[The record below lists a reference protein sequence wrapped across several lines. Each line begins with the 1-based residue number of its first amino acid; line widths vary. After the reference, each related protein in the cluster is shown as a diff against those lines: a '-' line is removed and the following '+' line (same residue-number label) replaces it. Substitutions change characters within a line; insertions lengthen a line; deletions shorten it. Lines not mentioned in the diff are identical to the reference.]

1 MDIKTVLIG
10 VDGGA
15 TETKAHLVH
24 CDNLENPTG
33 YELGDISAS
42 RKYEKLADFVPVPV
56 AEQFAQRDGG
66 NIKLTGGEKDQREK
80 WVQAAIDAVSE
91 VARKASAKRVLVGM
105 GMPGLKTPD
114 GRGICVINNGPR
126 IPNYLEEFEQG
137 LNDLGIELVDQ
148 VAALGSDAD
157 YCGLGELRAA
167 EGMFQDVD
175 NSYYVGCGTGIA
187 DAMKLRGKLVTFDQA
202 KDWIQKSWQIC
213 SALGPTFE
221 KLVSAKSMND
231 CYMRLL
237 GVTELPE
244 DRFPQMDAVDG
255 NPVALTWMDTV
266 TMVLAEL
273 IFERMYTIKNGRA
286 NAPYRND
293 AYLKLKAS
301 HPYLGTMLDT
311 VVVGQRMG
319 QIYADKQFAAVFG
332 DKLEKHLAA
341 AIAKSNDPEMIEKY
355 LAGDKLAAGV
365 LVASKLRA
373 APALGAAVAAVE
385 AMLSKATSG

>member
-1 MDIKTVLIG
+1 M
-10 VDGGA
+10 DGGA

-33 YELGDISAS
+33 YELGNISAS
-42 RKYEKLADFVPVPV
+42 RKYEKLAGFVPVPV
-56 AEQFAQRDGG
+56 TEQFVQRDSG
-66 NIKLTGGEKDQREK
+66 NIKLTEGEKAQGAK
-80 WVQAAIDAVSE
+80 WVQAAIDAVAE
-91 VARKASAKRVLVGM
+91 VAREASAKRVLVGM

-126 IPNYLEEFEQG
+126 IPNYLSEFEQG
-137 LNDLGIELVDQ
+137 LKDLGIELVDQ

-157 YCGLGELRAA
+157 YCGLGEQCAA
-167 EGMFQDVD
+167 EGMFQNVD

-187 DAMKLRGKLVTFDQA
+187 DAMKLHGQLVTFDQA
-202 KDWIQKSWQIC
+202 KDWIQKSWQIS

-237 GVTELPE
+237 GITELPE
-244 DRFPQMDAVDG
+244 GRFPQMDAVDG
-255 NPVALTWMDTV
+255 KPVAITWMDAV
-266 TMVLAEL
+266 AMILAEL
-273 IFERMYTIKNGRA
+273 IFERIYTIKNGRA
-286 NAPYRND
+286 NAPYHND
-293 AYLKLKAS
+293 AYLKLNAS

-311 VVVGQRMG
+311 VVIGQRIG
-319 QIYADKQFAAVFG
+319 QIYADSQYAAVFG
-332 DKLEKHLAA
+332 DKLENHLAA

-355 LAGDKLAAGV
+355 LAGDKLANGV
-365 LVASKLRA
+365 LVASRLRA

-385 AMLSKATSG
+385 AMLQKATSG